1 MTDNTQVVQLIKGQR
16 VNLSKKGNYKHLDV
30 IVGWKQ
36 PISYDNA
43 QDYDVDV
50 SVFCLSNTSGK
61 LICPSPD
68 YMAFYN
74 NKTIGDNVIV
84 YHGDVRNGKVDVEE
98 KVSIDVDKLIAIPNI
113 NQIDIVVTIHEAKMK
128 NQNFGQLSNAFVKV
142 IDTDTGNIVLQ
153 YDLAEQYSTET
164 AVLIASMYRNDEQN
178 LVFKAEGGGFAVGLD
193 AFCVEYGLSV

>member
-1 MTDNTQVVQLIKGQR
+1 MSDNTQVVQLIKGQR
-16 VNLSKKGNYKHLDV
+16 VNLSKKGNYKYLDV

-74 NKTIGDNVIV
+74 NKTIGDKVIV
-84 YHGDVRNGKVDVEE
+84 YHGDVRNGKTDVEE
-98 KVSIDVDKLIAIPNI
+98 KVSIDVDKLIAIQGI
-113 NQIDIVVTIHEAKMK
+113 NQLDIVVTIHEAKMK

-153 YDLAEQYSTET
+153 YNLAEQYSTET

-193 AFCVEYGLSV
+193 AFCVEYGLNV

>member
-1 MTDNTQVVQLIKGQR
+1 MSDIVNLIKGQR

-36 PISYDNA
+36 PIAYDGA
-43 QDYDVDV
+43 QDYDADV
-50 SVFCLSNTSGK
+50 SVFCLSNASGK

-74 NKTIGDNVIV
+74 NRTIGDNVV
-84 YHGDVRNGKVDVEE
+84 VHHGDIRNGKTDVEE
-98 KVSIDVDKLIAIPNI
+98 KISIDVEKLIAIQGI
-113 NQIDIVVTIHEAKMK
+113 NQLDMVVTIHEASLKK
-128 NQNFGQLSNAFVKV
+128 QNFGQLANAFVKV
-142 IDTDTGNIVLQ
+142 VDTDTGNIVLQ

-193 AFCVEYGLSV
+193 AFCIEYGLNV

>member
-1 MTDNTQVVQLIKGQR
+1 MSDIVNLIKGQR

-36 PISYDNA
+36 PIAYDGA

-50 SVFCLSNTSGK
+50 SVFCLSNASGK

-74 NKTIGDNVIV
+74 NRTIGDNVV
-84 YHGDVRNGKVDVEE
+84 VHHGDIRNGKTDVEE
-98 KVSIDVDKLIAIPNI
+98 KISIDVEKLIAIQGI
-113 NQIDIVVTIHEAKMK
+113 NQLDMVVTIHEASLKK
-128 NQNFGQLSNAFVKV
+128 QNFGQLSNAFVKV

-164 AVLIASMYRNDEQN
+164 AVLIASLYRNDERD

>member
-1 MTDNTQVVQLIKGQR
+1 MSDIVNLIKGQR
-16 VNLSKKGNYKHLDV
+16 VNLSKKGNYKRLDV

-98 KVSIDVDKLIAIPNI
+98 KISIDVEKLIAIQGI
-113 NQIDIVVTIHEAKMK
+113 NQLDIVVTIHEASLKK
-128 NQNFGQLSNAFVKV
+128 QNFGQLANAFVKV
-142 IDTDTGNIVLQ
+142 VDTDTGNIVLQ
-153 YDLAEQYSTET
+153 YNLAEQYSTET
-164 AVLIASMYRNDEQN
+164 AVLIASLYRNDERD

>member
-1 MTDNTQVVQLIKGQR
+1 MECQ
-16 VNLSKKGNYKHLDV
+16 KHLDV

-50 SVFCLSNTSGK
+50 SVFCLSNASGK

-74 NKTIGDNVIV
+74 NKIIGDNVIV
-84 YHGDVRNGKVDVEE
+84 HHGDIRNGKTDVEE
-98 KVSIDVDKLIAIPNI
+98 QISIDVDKLLAIKTI
-113 NQIDIVVTIHEAKMK
+113 NQIDMVVTIHEAMAKK
-128 NQNFGQLSNAFVKV
+128 QNFGQLSNAFVKV

-164 AVLIASMYRNDEQN
+164 AVLIASLYRNDEQN
-178 LVFKAEGGGFAVGLD
+178 LVFKAEGGGFVVGLD
-193 AFCVEYGLSV
+193 AFCIEYGLSV

>member
-1 MTDNTQVVQLIKGQR
+1 MSDNTQVVQLIKGQR

-74 NKTIGDNVIV
+74 NKHN
-84 YHGDVRNGKVDVEE
+84 
-98 KVSIDVDKLIAIPNI
+98 VSIW
-113 NQIDIVVTIHEAKMK
+113 H
-128 NQNFGQLSNAFVKV
+128 G
-142 IDTDTGNIVLQ
+142 
-153 YDLAEQYSTET
+153 
-164 AVLIASMYRNDEQN
+164 
-178 LVFKAEGGGFAVGLD
+178 
-193 AFCVEYGLSV
+193 

>member
-1 MTDNTQVVQLIKGQR
+1 MSDIVNLIKGQR

-43 QDYDVDV
+43 QDYDADV
-50 SVFCLSNTSGK
+50 SVFCLSNASGK

-74 NKTIGDNVIV
+74 NRTIGDNVV
-84 YHGDVRNGKVDVEE
+84 VHHGDIRNGKTDVEE
-98 KVSIDVDKLIAIPNI
+98 KISIDVEKLIAIQGI
-113 NQIDIVVTIHEAKMK
+113 NQLDIVVTIHEASLKK
-128 NQNFGQLSNAFVKV
+128 QNFGQLANAFVKV
-142 IDTDTGNIVLQ
+142 VDTDTGNIVLQ
-153 YDLAEQYSTET
+153 YNLAEQYSTET
-164 AVLIASMYRNDEQN
+164 AVLIASLYRNDERD

>member
-1 MTDNTQVVQLIKGQR
+1 MSDIVNLIKGQR

-50 SVFCLSNTSGK
+50 SVFCLSNASGK

-128 NQNFGQLSNAFVKV
+128 NQNFGQLANAFVKV
-142 IDTDTGNIVLQ
+142 VDTDTGNIVLQ
-153 YDLAEQYSTET
+153 YNLAEQYSTET
-164 AVLIASMYRNDEQN
+164 AVLIASLYRNDERD